1 MNIEGVISAQ
11 ELEGLDTGVLD
22 TLGVSE
28 TVLSPLQFDR
38 TEYTPFEEFLHR
50 LSQLPE
56 RPKKVRNYSL
66 SIHGRVANDRMERY
80 LAHDGESSSL
90 LKEALKSPRHYLVA
104 RNMELKP
111 RNTDHFELGTFAHQA
126 ILEPLKFE
134 KVIVEPKNNRGQIN
148 GVCNL
153 IGFYSDLLGIP
164 QTAILSSLKLPAL
177 KDMLSDLETR
187 AVNMGYTSISE
198 DYSSIIRAMKVSFKT
213 YGGGILPKMMQYV
226 KTETSMYGKDPST
239 GLKVKIRPDGL
250 LLEENFGIN
259 AILSVKTTC
268 ATSVEAFMRDCAKFR
283 YELAEGMYLKAAS
296 EITGRRFTATVM
308 IMAQTVMPY
317 QVAVFY
323 WDAEDL
329 EIGKYKYAQAMDIVK
344 QCMDANSWPGFD
356 AKAESGAYGI
366 IQCKLPDYI
375 KSELLP
381 QYLPE

>member
-1 MNIEGVISAQ
+1 MNLEGVISAQ
-11 ELEGLDTGVLD
+11 ELEGLDPRVLD

-50 LSQLPE
+50 LSRLPE
-56 RPKKVRNYSL
+56 KPKKVHNYAFSVN
-66 SIHGRVANDRMERY
+66 GRVVNDRMEKY
-80 LAHDGESSSL
+80 LAHEGESSSL
-90 LKEALKSPRHYLVA
+90 LKEALKSPRHYLYA
-104 RNMELKP
+104 RGNK
-111 RNTDHFELGTFAHQA
+111 RKDVRHFELGTFIHSA
-126 ILEPLKFE
+126 ILEPSRFN
-134 KVIVEPKNNRGQIN
+134 KVLVEPEASRAKNEGLHT
-148 GVCNL
+148 L
-153 IGFYSDLLGIP
+153 IRYYWELLGDP
-164 QTAILSSLKLPAL
+164 QDCVLGDLKMPAL
-177 KDMLSDLETR
+177 RDKLYLLEAR
-187 AVNMGYTSISE
+187 AAEAGYIFVDTETSR
-198 DYSSIIRAMKVSFKT
+198 IINNIRIDFKV
-213 YGGGILPKMMQYV
+213 YGGGILPKMMRYV
-226 KTETSMYGKDPST
+226 KTETSMYGKDSST

-283 YELAEGMYLKAAS
+283 YELAEGMYLKVAS

-317 QVAVFY
+317 QVAAFY

-329 EIGKYKYAQAMDIVK
+329 EIGKYKYQQAMDIVK

>member
-1 MNIEGVISAQ
+1 MNLEGVISAQ
-11 ELEGLDTGVLD
+11 ELEGLDPGVLD

-56 RPKKVRNYSL
+56 KPKKVHNYSL
-66 SIHGRVANDRMERY
+66 SVNGRVVNDRMEKY
-80 LAHDGESSSL
+80 LAHEGESSSL
-90 LKEALKSPRHYLVA
+90 LKEALKSPRHYLYA
-104 RNMELKP
+104 RGNK
-111 RNTDHFELGTFAHQA
+111 RKDVRHFELGTFIHSA
-126 ILEPLKFE
+126 ILEPSRFN
-134 KVIVEPKNNRGQIN
+134 KVLVEPEASRAKNEGLHT
-148 GVCNL
+148 L
-153 IGFYSDLLGIP
+153 IRYYWELLGDP
-164 QTAILSSLKLPAL
+164 QDCVLDDLKMPAL
-177 KDMLSDLETR
+177 RDKLYLLEAR
-187 AVNMGYTSISE
+187 AAEAGYTFVDTETSR
-198 DYSSIIRAMKVSFKT
+198 IINNIRIDFKV

-308 IMAQTVMPY
+308 VMAQTVMPY

-329 EIGKYKYAQAMDIVK
+329 EIGKYKYTQAMDIVK

-356 AKAESGAYGI
+356 SKAESGAYGI